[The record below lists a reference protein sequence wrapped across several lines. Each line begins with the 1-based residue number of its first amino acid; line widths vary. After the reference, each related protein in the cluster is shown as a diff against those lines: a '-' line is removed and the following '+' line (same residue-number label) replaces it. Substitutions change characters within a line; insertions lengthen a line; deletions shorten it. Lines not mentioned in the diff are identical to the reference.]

1 MKRVFVSLVM
11 TLTLSTGLFSQTFNS
26 IPMDWEISQLPNGW
40 YKFKLDGVAFDVE
53 VEFGKYKKG
62 NISWLDGS
70 TYSGDLNG
78 VHITGKGSYT
88 WPDGSQ
94 YQGSFRRHQRH
105 GKGSQIAKDGSKW
118 SGKWKNDQKN
128 GKGTTFDTNGAIVQ
142 YGVWGAGQ
150 LLEK

>member
-26 IPMDWEISQLPNGW
+26 IPMNREISQLSNGW
-40 YKFKLDGVAFDVE
+40 YKFKLDGAVFDVE

-62 NISWLDGS
+62 NISWFDGS

-78 VHITGKGSYT
+78 VHISGKGSYT

-128 GKGTTFDTNGAIVQ
+128 GKGTTFDTNGAILQ